1 MDHQALVPDLIRAL
15 YEGSSEP
22 QDEHMADDMFF
33 SDPLV
38 RVRGRA
44 KVARMFRR
52 LNGFFAATKVVTLN
66 CEEQRADYSR
76 WSFDIDYARK
86 EGAKP
91 IAFHSHLEVTS
102 RGGQIQSITEHWH
115 QPYEL
120 RGGTKGLIPRWMRAT
135 AGWVVS

>member
-1 MDHQALVPDLIRAL
+1 MDHQELIPDIIRAL
-15 YEGSSEP
+15 YEGSSVP
-22 QDEHMADDMFF
+22 QDQHLAEAVLF

-38 RVRGRA
+38 RVSGRA
-44 KVARMFRR
+44 KVARMFAR

-66 CEEQRADYSR
+66 CEEQREGYSR
-76 WSFDIDYARK
+76 WSFEIDYARK

-91 IAFHSHLEVTS
+91 IRFHSHLEVAS
-102 RGGQIQSITEHWH
+102 GGGQVQSIIEHWH
-115 QPYEL
+115 RPYEL

>member
-1 MDHQALVPDLIRAL
+1 MDHQALVPDLICAL
-15 YEGSSEP
+15 YEGSSAP
-22 QDEHMADDMFF
+22 QDQHLAEAVLF

-38 RVRGRA
+38 RVSGRA
-44 KVARMFRR
+44 KVARMFAR

-76 WSFDIDYARK
+76 WSFEIDYARK

-120 RGGTKGLIPRWMRAT
+120 RGGT
-135 AGWVVS
+135 

>member
-15 YEGSSEP
+15 YEGLSEP

-38 RVRGRA
+38 RVRGRT

-52 LNGFFAATKVVTLN
+52 LNGFFAATKVVNLN

-102 RGGQIQSITEHWH
+102 RAGQIQSITEHWH
-115 QPYEL
+115 KPYEL

-135 AGWVVS
+135 AGWIVS